1 MSSVIKTYGAGGSV
15 IADTTLTNG
24 SWREIVVIAPAQFHT
39 LTGNV
44 AGAANTTIGS
54 AVTFPANH
62 VLRGTF
68 SALKLHGGSVVAY
81 AG

>member
-1 MSSVIKTYGAGGSV
+1 MSSVTKIYGAGGSV
-15 IADTTLTNG
+15 IADTTLTAG
-24 SWREIVVIAPAQFHT
+24 QWREIVVVTPTQFHT

-44 AGAANTTIGS
+44 IGAGNATIGS

-62 VLRGTF
+62 VIRGTF
-68 SALKLHGGSVVAY
+68 SAIKLHGGSVVAY

>member
-1 MSSVIKTYGAGGSV
+1 MSSTKIYGAGGSV
-15 IADTTLTNG
+15 IADTTLTSG
-24 SWREIVVIAPAQFHT
+24 QWREIVIVTPAQFHT

-44 AGAANTTIGS
+44 LGAGNTTIGS

-68 SALKLHGGSVVAY
+68 SSVKLHGGSVVAY